1 MDTTQFLAF
10 KYWCEQSTEG
20 VLAFDREGRVLI
32 LNKWLWD
39 LFALRRTPQTVEA
52 LLDQTSTLIPD
63 LGKLLIPV
71 PTQAHMQWGSLSI
84 KNYQPKHITWQRI
97 PLTEANKTAGTLM
110 IFRDATTQGHT
121 ELSKQSFL
129 SMISHDLRTP
139 LSTILGYAELLCSS
153 RDNFSDDEQTEFLG
167 HIIKNANQLNRY
179 AQIALDVMYL
189 EADLQ
194 TFETEIV
201 SLGRFINH
209 WLGDAS
215 HRLAADRIVLQ
226 NGFRQEPYARV
237 APAAMHRILYI
248 LVEFALAES
257 PPDVPVHIQ
266 LGFEDD
272 RAHVLIKHRAQGL
285 HTEDIPNLF
294 RLMHP
299 RDLSEE
305 GRPQLHRM
313 QLYVAN
319 LLAQRQNAQ
328 LSISQGDDDVYA
340 FDLTMPLMARDA
352 IHSE

>member
-1 MDTTQFLAF
+1 MDTTKSLAF
-10 KYWCEQSTEG
+10 KFWCEQSTEG

-32 LNKWLWD
+32 LNKWLWN
-39 LFALRRTPQTVEA
+39 LFALQRNPQTVEA
-52 LLDQTSTLIPD
+52 LIDQTAALVPD
-63 LGKLLIPV
+63 LEKLLIPA
-71 PTQAHMQWGSLSI
+71 PTHAHMQWGSLAI
-84 KNYQPKHITWQRI
+84 KNYQPQQITWQRV
-97 PLTEANKTAGTLM
+97 PLVEANNVTGTLM

-139 LSTILGYAELLCSS
+139 LSTILGYAELLYNS
-153 RDNFSDDEQTEFLG
+153 RGNFSDEEQTEFLG
-167 HIIKNANQLNRY
+167 HIIKNANQLSRY

-194 TFETEIV
+194 TFETEVV

-209 WLGDAS
+209 WLGDAT
-215 HRLAADRIVLQ
+215 HRLTADRIVLQ
-226 NGFRQEPYARV
+226 DGFRQEPYARV
-237 APAAMHRILYI
+237 APSAMHRILYI

-266 LGFEDD
+266 LGFDDD

-285 HTEDIPNLF
+285 HGDDIPNLF

-299 RDLSEE
+299 RDFSEE

-328 LSISQGDDDVYA
+328 LTINQEGDNAYA
-340 FDLTMPLMARDA
+340 FDLTLPLMARDA
-352 IHSE
+352 RFTE